1 MSRVSPKQQH
11 GGLKKLKTTRMLHN
25 TCYKHDTSYT
35 GPQTCA
41 MVATDY
47 SKKTHKILWEDP
59 PNAQGDRDKISFTG
73 LHLKI
78 LARKI

>member
-1 MSRVSPKQQH
+1 
-11 GGLKKLKTTRMLHN
+11 
-25 TCYKHDTSYT
+25 
-35 GPQTCA
+35 

-47 SKKTHKILWEDP
+47 SKKIHKILWEDP

-78 LARKI
+78 LARKIYHCQHSIDRKARDYS